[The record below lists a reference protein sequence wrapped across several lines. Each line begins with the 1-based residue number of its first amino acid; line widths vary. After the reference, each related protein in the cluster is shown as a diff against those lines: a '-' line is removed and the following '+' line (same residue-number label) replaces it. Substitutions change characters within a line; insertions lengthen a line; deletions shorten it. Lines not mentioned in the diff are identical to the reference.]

1 MRNFNMF
8 REVVMN
14 AKDMIDNVYSIYL
27 DKYRVLGI
35 DNEDADISDIYN
47 LLYDIHWKLE
57 TIISNLCY
65 DIKTVTDT
73 VISLAEPMYNISSY
87 VNDGIGGE
95 ELKDAIDAVDKI
107 ADRKFFYVDESVYD
121 SMVIDERD
129 RPEKDGNE
137 IIIEGIWMSDAFKED
152 LDNVFYPLYKI
163 GYLSRLHRATDEEDG
178 SGAVLDLAVY
188 KDKADD
194 LIEFLNTFTRYSYT
208 NDTDEHD
215 NGWDFRNV
223 IRTLSEKMEEF
234 QDSRKY
240 KNFELTKY
248 IYNSAMYGNSNPF
261 RVLRGEEEE

>member
-14 AKDMIDNVYSIYL
+14 AKDMIDDVYSIYL
-27 DKYRVLGI
+27 DKYRTLGV

-47 LLYDIHWKLE
+47 LLYDIRWKLE

-129 RPEKDGNE
+129 RPEKNGNE
-137 IIIEGIWMSDAFKED
+137 IIIENIWVPDATKED
-152 LDNVFYPLYKI
+152 LDKVFYPLYKI
-163 GYLSRLHRATDEEDG
+163 GYLSRLHAAEEESG
-178 SGAVLDLAVY
+178 SGTVLNLAVY

-194 LIEFLNTFTRYSYT
+194 LIDFLNTFTRYSYT

-223 IRTLSEKMEEF
+223 IHILSEKIEEF
-234 QDSRKY
+234 QNSRKY
-240 KNFELTKY
+240 INFELTKY
-248 IYNSAMYGNSNPF
+248 IYNSAVYGNSNPF
-261 RVLRGEEEE
+261 RVLRGEEE